1 MGETLSKLRW
11 YHELSSLLAGV
22 FLCFMIGLELVNKEN
37 FDAVLQVRLAEADER
52 KVASVEYSLAQAWLY
67 REEGHLLP
75 YAVKSGQKVVG
86 FVLLSIQEDKS
97 YFVWRLLIDSHYQNR
112 GYGKEVIRQVID
124 LARENSSCHTVTMNY
139 VIGNHKMRYILEK
152 FGFQSVGMIGQEIK
166 MELTF

>member
-1 MGETLSKLRW
+1 
-11 YHELSSLLAGV
+11 
-22 FLCFMIGLELVNKEN
+22 MIRLELVNKDN
-37 FDAVLQVRLAEADER
+37 FDQVLDLEVAPKDQRR
-52 KVASVEYSLAQAWLY
+52 VASVEYSLAQAWLY
-67 REEGHLLP
+67 REDGHLLP

-97 YFVWRLLIDSHYQNR
+97 YYVWRLLIDKKYQNR
-112 GYGKEVIRQVID
+112 GHGKEVIRQILV
-124 LARENSSCHTVTMNY
+124 LAKEDTLCQKVTMNY

>member
-1 MGETLSKLRW
+1 
-11 YHELSSLLAGV
+11 
-22 FLCFMIGLELVNKEN
+22 MIGLELVNKEN
-37 FDAVLQVRLAEADER
+37 FDAVLQVKLAEADER

-86 FVLLSIQEDKS
+86 FVLLAIQEDKS
-97 YFVWRLLIDSHYQNR
+97 YYVWRLLIDSHYQNR
-112 GYGKEVIRQVID
+112 GYGKEVIRQVIG
-124 LARENSSCHTVTMNY
+124 LAKENPSCHTVTMNY

-152 FGFQSVGMIGQEIK
+152 FGFQSVGMTGQEIK

>member
-1 MGETLSKLRW
+1 
-11 YHELSSLLAGV
+11 
-22 FLCFMIGLELVNKEN
+22 MIGLELVNKEN

-86 FVLLSIQEDKS
+86 FVLLAIQEDKS
-97 YFVWRLLIDSHYQNR
+97 YYVWRLLIDSHYQNR
-112 GYGKEVIRQVID
+112 GYGKEVIRQVIG
-124 LARENSSCHTVTMNY
+124 LARENPSCHTVTMNY

-166 MELTF
+166 MELTLK